1 MANTITLKNLKD
13 AMKRV
18 NADPAT
24 RKLGSCDATMGIK
37 AASKCYAVTFDAFAV
52 TDVREIDQDGLVDVD
67 FYIEMSKK
75 DWTTF
80 LEALAGEQPATLND
94 LDLTRQVVNSR
105 DERHKLTFLQYH
117 LSFQHFFE
125 VAASA

>member
-1 MANTITLKNLKD
+1 MANTITLKHLKD
-13 AMKRV
+13 TMKRV
-18 NADPAT
+18 NADPVT
-24 RKLGSCDATMGIK
+24 RKLGSCDAVMGIK
-37 AASKCYAVTFDAFAV
+37 SASKCYAVTFDAFEV

-75 DWTTF
+75 DWTAF
-80 LEALAGEQPATLND
+80 LDELAGEQQATLGD
-94 LDLTRQVVNSR
+94 LDLERQVVKSR